1 MKEKR
6 DCKIVQD
13 MLPNYI
19 EKLTTVETNQYI
31 EEHLKDCENCQK
43 VLDNM
48 KKEILL
54 DNKKRDK
61 REINYIKK
69 FNKKMRILEIL
80 LLGIFLLYLLV
91 VGRRTW
97 IMVSLSEKAKVNLR
111 NDNYTAR
118 LYSYQG
124 ESLTITQTYH
134 YGEDY
139 LTTMNWY
146 SVKNGNRKIT
156 FYKKGNE
163 KISLAEQDDK
173 KYLLDAEKMVGGQLM
188 PVTYVSEG
196 FWANLQYALFIGI
209 DSTYCNG
216 RECYVIKGNSYER
229 YVDKITG
236 LAVRN
241 IEKSNKGVIR
251 QTDMVIDYTYEY
263 DVVKEGDI
271 IRPDTENA
279 VVSE

>member
-163 KISLAEQDDK
+163 KISLAEQDGK

>member
-19 EKLTTVETNQYI
+19 ERLTTVETNQYI

-111 NDNYTAR
+111 NDILLDYILIR
-118 LYSYQG
+118 
-124 ESLTITQTYH
+124 ESL
-134 YGEDY
+134 
-139 LTTMNWY
+139 
-146 SVKNGNRKIT
+146 
-156 FYKKGNE
+156 
-163 KISLAEQDDK
+163 
-173 KYLLDAEKMVGGQLM
+173 LL
-188 PVTYVSEG
+188 
-196 FWANLQYALFIGI
+196 
-209 DSTYCNG
+209 
-216 RECYVIKGNSYER
+216 
-229 YVDKITG
+229 
-236 LAVRN
+236 
-241 IEKSNKGVIR
+241 
-251 QTDMVIDYTYEY
+251 
-263 DVVKEGDI
+263 
-271 IRPDTENA
+271 
-279 VVSE
+279 

>member
-19 EKLTTVETNQYI
+19 ERLTTVETNQYI

-146 SVKNGNRKIT
+146 SVKNVNRKIT

-163 KISLAEQDDK
+163 KISLAEQDGK

-209 DSTYCNG
+209 ESTYCNG
-216 RECYVIKGNSYER
+216 RECYVIK
-229 YVDKITG
+229 
-236 LAVRN
+236 
-241 IEKSNKGVIR
+241 
-251 QTDMVIDYTYEY
+251 
-263 DVVKEGDI
+263 
-271 IRPDTENA
+271 
-279 VVSE
+279 

>member
-19 EKLTTVETNQYI
+19 ERLTTVETNQYI

-146 SVKNGNRKIT
+146 SVKNGISKFN

-163 KISLAEQDDK
+163 KISLAEQDGK

>member
-19 EKLTTVETNQYI
+19 ERLTTVETNQYI

-163 KISLAEQDDK
+163 KISLAEQDGK